1 METNLAD
8 LKARNPWRKAKL
20 RDRTPKVNY
29 AFNPSCS
36 ANGTPMSREELAKR
50 GRARGAPRR
59 TLVKC
64 VETDEIFDSMGAA
77 SEALGLHA
85 NALAKAFCYAK
96 KHNREVAIAGGRQWI
111 RV

>member
-8 LKARNPWRKAKL
+8 LKERNPWRKAKAVT
-20 RDRTPKVNY
+20 RKVNY
-29 AFNPSCS
+29 GFNPTSS

-96 KHNREVAIAGGRQWI
+96 KHKRDIAIAGGKRWVRI
-111 RV
+111 